1 MNFEDVIKNRYS
13 VRKYKDKEI
22 EDEKLLKIL
31 EAGRIAPT
39 AKNMQPQKIY
49 VLKSDEAKEKLGE
62 YKRMSYNAPI
72 VLMVCADLDKACKLE
87 IEDNYSTYEMDC
99 SIVCCHM
106 MLEAWSLG
114 LGSVW
119 IRWFNAEE
127 LRKNFNLSENIKP
140 VCLLPIGYIADDSLP
155 RSGFHDKRRSL
166 DEEVIYL

>member
-72 VLMVCADLDKACKLE
+72 VLMVCADLDKACNLE

-106 MLEAWSLG
+106 NQY
-114 LGSVW
+114 V
-119 IRWFNAEE
+119 F
-127 LRKNFNLSENIKP
+127 FQ
-140 VCLLPIGYIADDSLP
+140 
-155 RSGFHDKRRSL
+155 
-166 DEEVIYL
+166 